1 MLKFSAAPSNTDE
14 GVAKTITIEFDDQSP
29 NIVLS
34 EKTITVPISIS
45 TTESDCSS
53 DGGCA
58 TPDGDYTAIATTAFS
73 DIAAGGTN
81 TSIDVTPA
89 NDDRYESPQDIVIN
103 MGSPTNATISGGTQ
117 SHILT
122 INDDVNDKP
131 SAQFFNSSGDAA
143 GSEDVT
149 EETGSYTVRVKLD
162 KVSEKTVT
170 IPYTVDFTSNT
181 AIIASDNLAGAQ
193 YPQAL
198 KADCL
203 EFLRELILYFF

>member
-1 MLKFSAAPSNTDE
+1 
-14 GVAKTITIEFDDQSP
+14 
-29 NIVLS
+29 
-34 EKTITVPISIS
+34 
-45 TTESDCSS
+45 
-53 DGGCA
+53 
-58 TPDGDYTAIATTAFS
+58 
-73 DIAAGGTN
+73 
-81 TSIDVTPA
+81 
-89 NDDRYESPQDIVIN
+89 

-117 SHILT
+117 SHVLT

-181 AIIASDNLAGAQ
+181 AIIASDNSDASSTAYPSDWKKWDGKFTPSENQLTESCLAVVATSTGFLFFTSIKHFS
-193 YPQAL
+193 QASVIEHL
-198 KADCL
+198 
-203 EFLRELILYFF
+203 